1 MAMVDVDTIAAY
13 RRTGGSSWLA
23 CPKVGGRLHSS
34 NKPWCTLAMAV
45 SYEDSTI
52 KIAMFIIIINNIFN
66 TLGSIDPEG

>member
-1 MAMVDVDTIAAY
+1 
-13 RRTGGSSWLA
+13 
-23 CPKVGGRLHSS
+23 
-34 NKPWCTLAMAV
+34 MAV